1 MKKSF
6 AALLLIFLLPSAQA
20 LELALIGSESK
31 NDMFDALVKQWQCT
45 VKQTSSL
52 DEAKP
57 VIAKAA
63 SKKKKR
69 VVKNEFTVM
78 DSEAKKRIKESIDEM
93 NGILPPVEPAPVEET
108 PPAPPEPVYLFN
120 RASCTLEKQDL
131 TMTVTLTSE
140 DPLIIA
146 DQLRHAD
153 IALLVTDFTQGIVP
167 QVREQLLIARQT
179 YIPHLAVFYTR
190 TEALRATPPKAAFR
204 QKQDEEIR
212 MREFLRYWK
221 MKDGRATILFDNNA
235 SAVSLSPIGKG
246 IDGLKTLLKTEKS
259 RRTEKTLPAFTH
271 EFSSYYQL
279 VGYGEVTTS
288 PPALAN
294 GDTLTVWANGF
305 SATGKIRNKAK
316 ESHDG
321 NGEFTLVLETPIPV
335 AAKSRTFFV
344 QNDRVI
350 GIGIAKDILR

>member
-45 VKQTSSL
+45 VKQTNSL

-57 VIAKAA
+57 VSAKAA

-69 VVKNEFTVM
+69 VVKNEFSVM
-78 DSEAKKRIKESIDEM
+78 DNEAKQRIKESIDEM
-93 NGILPPVEPAPVEET
+93 NGILPPVEPAPVAET
-108 PPAPPEPVYLFN
+108 PPEPVYLFN

-131 TMTVTLTSE
+131 TMTVTQNSE
-140 DPLIIA
+140 DPLVIA

-179 YIPHLAVFYTR
+179 HIPHLAVFYTR
-190 TEALRATPPKAAFR
+190 TEALLATPPKAAFR

-221 MKDGRATILFDNNA
+221 MKDDRATILFDNNA

-246 IDGLKTLLKTEKS
+246 IDGLKTLLKTVKA
-259 RRTEKTLPAFTH
+259 RRTEKTLPAFAH